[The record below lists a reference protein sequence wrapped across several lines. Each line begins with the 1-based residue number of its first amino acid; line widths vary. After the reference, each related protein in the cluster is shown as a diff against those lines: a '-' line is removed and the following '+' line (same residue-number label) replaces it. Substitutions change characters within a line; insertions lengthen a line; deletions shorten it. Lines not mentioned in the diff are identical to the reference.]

1 MGDVKT
7 KMNKLVISGAVLT
20 TSQVFANPVWK
31 YFDGCIILITIGCY
45 DEIERQERY
54 TILRKLIGL
63 NRDWHIRS
71 GFSADKFVKTILEEN
86 IIA

>member
-1 MGDVKT
+1 MCKQTRT
-7 KMNKLVISGAVLT
+7 KDHTICDIELGN
-20 TSQVFANPVWK
+20 NP
-31 YFDGCIILITIGCY
+31 DGCIILITIACY

-71 GFSADKFVKTILEEN
+71 GFSVDKFIKTILEEN